1 MDEEHAEDH
10 VEERPFLTW
19 DLLPAD
25 VFAPVRECIYQL
37 QAEHLISTI
46 VKYL

>member
-1 MDEEHAEDH
+1 MEHEEQQEDL
-10 VEERPFLTW
+10 PFLTW